1 MPWKKGQS
9 GNPAGVDA
17 RQARMRRMLGDLTPR
32 AINRLGALLDS
43 EDEAVAL
50 AAVKEVLDRAW
61 GRPRQQA
68 QLEVRVEG
76 HVAHHQVL
84 TLLAE
89 QARRRNSAVAES

>member
-17 RQARMRRMLGDLTPR
+17 RQARMRRMLEDLTPR

-68 QLEVRVEG
+68 QVEVRVEG

-84 TLLAE
+84 LELAE
-89 QARRRNSAVAES
+89 AARARAISAS